1 MPNRVAAVRVTTER
15 FGDLEVAADRVL
27 SFPDGLPGFAEA
39 HGFVLVDVT
48 DNEEFYWLQSADDPS
63 LAFLCANPWP
73 FYPDYA
79 PEVPDD
85 DQSALELDTAEDA
98 MVLTILTVHRE
109 ENLVTANLLGPVVV
123 NQRTRM
129 GRQVVLFGD
138 EYPVQAPLV
147 A

>member
-1 MPNRVAAVRVTTER
+1 MRVTTDR
-15 FGDLEVAADRVL
+15 FGELEVEEDRVL
-27 SFPDGLPGFAEA
+27 SFPDALPGFAEA
-39 HGFVLVDVT
+39 HRFVLVDVK
-48 DNEEFYWLQSADDPS
+48 DNDVFFWLQSVDDPT

-85 DQSALELDTAEDA
+85 DQTALELESAEDA
-98 MVLTILTVHRE
+98 MVLCILTVHRE
-109 ENLVTANLLGPVVV
+109 ENRITANLLGPIVV
-123 NQRTRM
+123 NQRTRV

-138 EYPVQAPLV
+138 QYPVQAPLV

>member
-1 MPNRVAAVRVTTER
+1 MTDR
-15 FGDLEVAADRVL
+15 FGELEVADDRVL
-27 SFPDGLPGFAEA
+27 AFPDALPGFAEA
-39 HGFVLVDVT
+39 HRFVLVEVE
-48 DNEEFYWLQSADDPS
+48 DNEVFYWLQSADDPA

-85 DQSALELDTAEDA
+85 DQSALELESAEDA
-98 MVLTILTVHRE
+98 MVLCILTVHRE
-109 ENLVTANLLGPVVV
+109 ENYITANLLGPIVV
-123 NQRTRM
+123 NQRTRV